1 MALKERITSE
11 LKEAMKARE
20 AGKTRLSV
28 LRLVTASAKNK
39 EIESRKPMDDD
50 GYLEVLAKEVKQ
62 REETRAEYLRTGRQ
76 DMASSLDLEIAIL
89 KEYLPEPLS
98 EAEVERLVEAAVLA
112 TGASSLREMGKVMGQ
127 LMPQVK
133 GRADGGLVRRKVEE
147 RLKA

>member
-1 MALKERITSE
+1 MALKERITSD

-62 REETRAEYLRTGRQ
+62 REETRAEYIRTGRQ
-76 DMASSLDLEIAIL
+76 DMATSLDLEIAIL

-112 TGASSLREMGKVMGQ
+112 TGASSPKEMGKVMGQ

-147 RLKA
+147 RLKT